1 MVDSQ
6 GRPGRRRVLETYGSG
21 TQRVIGWILIVLAL
35 LFAGDVFVEWT
46 DTSALRP
53 AAIAIL
59 FATLSW
65 VTSARPLVIAYE
77 DGLRIRNFFRD
88 YDLDW
93 SAVDHAELLGE
104 LTVFPVD
111 EGKPVNAVAVSGRRP
126 DRPNLAGRFPTPFG
140 GLSGS
145 GSGARV
151 DSEMDVADRQ
161 RPEGARTLQGPPRI
175 DHPAM
180 YRPKRGERSKGLYAA
195 DRISQMARDARDRA
209 KPGQQADRTT
219 RLAVFEIAIS
229 IAALV
234 FVIVAF
240 VV

>member
-1 MVDSQ
+1 MVVSQ
-6 GRPGRRRVLETYGSG
+6 QSSGRGRVLETYGSG

-46 DTSALRP
+46 DASALRP

-59 FATLSW
+59 FATLAW

-77 DGLRIRNFFRD
+77 NGLRIRNFYRD
-88 YDLDW
+88 YDFDW
-93 SAVDHAELLGE
+93 TAIDHAELRGE

-126 DRPNLAGRFPTPFG
+126 DRPNLSGRFPTPFG
-140 GLSGS
+140 GFS
-145 GSGARV
+145 GSGARIE
-151 DSEMDVADRQ
+151 SEMDVADRQ

-180 YRPKRGERSKGLYAA
+180 LRPKRGERSKGLYAA
-195 DRISQMARDARDRA
+195 DRISQMARDARERA
-209 KPGQQADRTT
+209 KPGQSADRTK
-219 RLAVFEIAIS
+219 RLAVFEVAVS

-234 FVIVAF
+234 FVVVAF
-240 VV
+240 IV

>member
-6 GRPGRRRVLETYGSG
+6 ESSGRGRVLETYGSG

-46 DTSALRP
+46 DSSALRP

-59 FATLSW
+59 FAVVAW
-65 VTSARPLVIAYE
+65 VTSARPLVIAHE
-77 DGLRIRNFFRD
+77 NGLRIRNFFRD
-88 YDLDW
+88 HEFDW
-93 SAVDHAELLGE
+93 TAIDHAELRGE
-104 LTVFPVD
+104 LTVFPID
-111 EGKPVNAVAVSGRRP
+111 EGKRVNAVAVSGRRP
-126 DRPNLAGRFPTPFG
+126 DRPNLAGQYPTPFG
-140 GLSGS
+140 GLSGP
-145 GSGARV
+145 GARV

-195 DRISQMARDARDRA
+195 DRISQMAHDARERA
-209 KPGQQADRTT
+209 RPGHSANHSS
-219 RLAVFEIAIS
+219 RLAVFEVAIS
-229 IAALV
+229 IASLV
-234 FVIVAF
+234 FLAVAF
-240 VV
+240 VI

>member
-1 MVDSQ
+1 MVDSAE
-6 GRPGRRRVLETYGSG
+6 RPGRRRVLETYGSG
-21 TQRVIGWILIVLAL
+21 SQRVIGWILIVLTL
-35 LFAGDVFVEWT
+35 LFAGDVFLEWT

-53 AAIAIL
+53 ASIALL
-59 FATLSW
+59 FAAVSW

-88 YDLDW
+88 YDFDW
-93 SAVDHAELLGE
+93 TAIDHAELRGE
-104 LTVFPVD
+104 LTVYPVD
-111 EGKPVNAVAVSGRRP
+111 ESRSVNAVAVSGRRP

-140 GLSGS
+140 GLS

-180 YRPKRGERSKGLYAA
+180 HRPKRGERSKGLYAA
-195 DRISQMARDARDRA
+195 DRISQMASDARARA
-209 KPGQQADRTT
+209 KPDQPAEHTE

-229 IAALV
+229 IAVVL
-234 FVIVAF
+234 FVIYAFF

>member
-1 MVDSQ
+1 MVDYQ
-6 GRPGRRRVLETYGSG
+6 GRSGRGRVLETYGSG
-21 TQRVIGWILIVLAL
+21 SQRVIGWVLIVVGL

-46 DTSALRP
+46 DASALRL

-77 DGLRIRNFFRD
+77 NGLRIRNFYRD
-88 YDLDW
+88 HELDW
-93 SAVDHAELLGE
+93 TAIDHAELRGE
-104 LTVFPVD
+104 LTVFPID
-111 EGKPVNAVAVSGRRP
+111 GSKPVNAVAVSGRRP

-140 GLSGS
+140 GLSGP
-145 GSGARV
+145 GARV

-195 DRISQMARDARDRA
+195 DRISQMAADARARA
-209 KPGQQADRTT
+209 KPGQRAEHSG

-229 IAALV
+229 VAAL
-234 FVIVAF
+234 AF
-240 VV
+240 VVVAFMI

>member
-1 MVDSQ
+1 MTCSSS
-6 GRPGRRRVLETYGSG
+6 GPIPRRSG
-21 TQRVIGWILIVLAL
+21 
-35 LFAGDVFVEWT
+35 
-46 DTSALRP
+46 P

-59 FATLSW
+59 FATLAW

-77 DGLRIRNFFRD
+77 NGLRIRNFFRD
-88 YDLDW
+88 YEFDW
-93 SAVDHAELLGE
+93 TSIDHAELRGE

-140 GLSGS
+140 GLSGP
-145 GSGARV
+145 GARV
-151 DSEMDVADRQ
+151 ESEMDVADRQ

-195 DRISQMARDARDRA
+195 DRISQMARDARERA
-209 KPGQQADRTT
+209 KPGQSADRSG
-219 RLAVFEIAIS
+219 RLAVFEVAIS

-240 VV
+240 IV

>member
-1 MVDSQ
+1 MAISQ
-6 GRPGRRRVLETYGSG
+6 ATPGRRRVLETYGSG
-21 TQRVIGWILIVLAL
+21 TQRVVGWILIVLSL
-35 LFAGDVFVEWT
+35 VFAGDVFVEWT
-46 DTSALRP
+46 DSSALRP

-59 FATLSW
+59 FAALSW

-88 YDLDW
+88 YDFDW
-93 SAVDHAELLGE
+93 TAIDHAELRGE
-104 LTVFPVD
+104 LTVFPLD
-111 EGKPVNAVAVSGRRP
+111 ETKPVSAVAVSGRRP
-126 DRPNLAGRFPTPFG
+126 DRPNLAGRYPTPFG
-140 GLSGS
+140 GLSGP
-145 GSGARV
+145 GARV

-209 KPGQQADRTT
+209 KPGQPADHSQ
-219 RLAVFEIAIS
+219 RLAVLEVAIS
-229 IAALV
+229 IAAVV
-234 FVIVAF
+234 FVVVAF

>member
-6 GRPGRRRVLETYGSG
+6 VSRGRRRVLETYGSG

-46 DTSALRP
+46 DSSALRP
-53 AAIAIL
+53 AALAIL
-59 FATLSW
+59 FATLAW

-88 YDLDW
+88 HDFDW
-93 SAVDHAELLGE
+93 TAIEHAELRGE
-104 LTVFPVD
+104 LTVFPID

-140 GLSGS
+140 GLSGP
-145 GSGARV
+145 GARV

-161 RPEGARTLQGPPRI
+161 RPDGARTLQGPPRI

-209 KPGQQADRTT
+209 KPDQSADRRE
-219 RLAVFEIAIS
+219 RLAVFEVAIS

>member
-1 MVDSQ
+1 MAVTQ
-6 GRPGRRRVLETYGSG
+6 QKPGRRRILETYGSG
-21 TQRVIGWILIVLAL
+21 SQRVVGWIIIVLGV

-46 DTSALRP
+46 DASGLRP

-59 FATLSW
+59 FAALSW

-77 DGLRIRNFFRD
+77 DGLRIRNFYRD
-88 YDLDW
+88 HDLDW
-93 SAVDHAELLGE
+93 TAIDHAELRGE
-104 LTVFPVD
+104 LTVFPLD
-111 EGKPVNAVAVSGRRP
+111 ESKPVTAVAVSGRRP

-140 GLSGS
+140 GLSGP
-145 GSGARV
+145 GAQV

-161 RPEGARTLQGPPRI
+161 RPQAARGLPGPPRI

-195 DRISQMARDARDRA
+195 DRISQMARDARARA
-209 KPGQQADRTT
+209 KPGQRAEHSG

-229 IAALV
+229 IAAL
-234 FVIVAF
+234 AF
-240 VV
+240 VVVAFAV